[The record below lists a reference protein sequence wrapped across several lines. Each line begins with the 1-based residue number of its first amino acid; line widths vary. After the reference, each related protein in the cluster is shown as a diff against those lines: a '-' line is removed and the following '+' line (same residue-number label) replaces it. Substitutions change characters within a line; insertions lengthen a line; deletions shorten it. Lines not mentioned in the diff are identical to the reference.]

1 MAIFEKTFLKIL
13 QEDMTAGAG
22 GVFGHAQDL
31 GGSTETGDTWNP
43 GDHRY
48 AFGDPKTPWN
58 ETEKE
63 EKKKK
68 KKKKKKSDNSKS
80 KSNILYTARRNFV
93 HF

>member
-43 GDHRY
+43 DDMRY
-48 AFGDPKTPWN
+48 VFGDPKTPDS
-58 ETEKE
+58 TPK
-63 EKKKK
+63 KKKK

>member
-1 MAIFEKTFLKIL
+1 MAIFEKAFLKNL

-31 GGSTETGDTWNP
+31 GGSTETGDPWNT
-43 GDHRY
+43 GDMRY
-48 AFGDPKTPWN
+48 AYGDPKTPDS
-58 ETEKE
+58 TSKE
-63 EKKKK
+63 KKK

>member
-1 MAIFEKTFLKIL
+1 MAIFEKAFLKNL

-31 GGSTETGDTWNP
+31 GGSTETGDTWNT
-43 GDHRY
+43 DDMRY
-48 AFGDPKTPWN
+48 LYGDPKTPDS
-58 ETEKE
+58 TSKE
-63 EKKKK
+63 
-68 KKKKKKSDNSKS
+68 KKKKKSDNSKS